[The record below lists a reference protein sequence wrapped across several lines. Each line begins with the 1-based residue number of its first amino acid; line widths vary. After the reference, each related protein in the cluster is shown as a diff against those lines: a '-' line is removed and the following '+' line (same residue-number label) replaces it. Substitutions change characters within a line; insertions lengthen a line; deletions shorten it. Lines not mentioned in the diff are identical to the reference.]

1 MLSSKE
7 IRGSFIEFFKGQGHL
22 FIPSWPVVPIGDET
36 LLFTNAG
43 MNQFKEYFLGHRVPS
58 FKRAVNSQKCIRVS
72 GKHNDLEEV
81 GIDTY
86 HHTFFEML
94 GNWSFDD
101 YFKAE
106 SIEWAWKLLTGVYQ
120 IDPNRLWATVFAG
133 DADDNCP
140 ADQEAA
146 DLWLKLTPLPKERVL
161 FCGRKDN
168 FWEMGST
175 GPCGPCSEIHID
187 LGPDRCDQKHVKGHQ
202 CKVNGG
208 CSRYMELWN
217 LVFIQF
223 NRKPD
228 GRLER
233 LGANY
238 VDTGAGL
245 ERICAV
251 LQGKQSNYDTDLFL
265 PIIKATEDLSGKKYS
280 SQLGNKTD
288 NALRVIADH
297 IRTLTFAIADG
308 VTPSNDGRGYVMRR
322 LLRRAAR
329 FGRSLDLTE
338 PFMYKLVDVVA
349 EHMGGAFGEIRQRQ
363 EFVAAAI
370 QAEEASFG
378 RTLDR
383 GLEIFAAAAKKA
395 KKKTIGGED
404 AFQLYDT
411 YGFPLDLTQLLA
423 REQGLSVDADEFER
437 LMQQQR
443 QRARAAQ
450 KTFSLAAALTGV
462 ELPETDDSLKYTTD
476 TCKASLLGW
485 IDETGYKVSGQLT
498 PSEAVVGLVLDKTC
512 FYAESGGQVGDVGM
526 IKTGEAEFTVETTEK
541 IADCVLHRGRL
552 TNGTL
557 YMGDQVTAIVDKG
570 RQATAK
576 NHTAT
581 HLLQWALQKTL
592 GDSVRQQGSLV
603 CADYLRFDFTWPKA
617 LTKEEIELIETR
629 VQEAI
634 AENLPVTTAE
644 MPIQEAK
651 KLGAMALFGEKYG
664 DSVRVIGIGAGSKD
678 EIKNALSKE
687 FCGGTHVSNTGQI
700 GGFAIQ
706 REESVAAGVRRIT
719 ALTGPGL
726 VKHLLERS
734 RIVDTLTEIL
744 KAPAEQVTARVSKLL
759 EDNKALKKELKS
771 GGGKSAGDVMS
782 EANELLKSAV
792 MFGEAH
798 MIVGRL
804 TSADVEQA
812 RTAIDS
818 LKKKAQSAAIVLGV
832 PSDDGKV
839 MLLAGVTDDLIKKGL
854 GAGDIVKV
862 IAPIVGGGGGG
873 RPQMAQAGGKDA
885 SRLDEALVKAK
896 ELITGKLSS

>member
-1 MLSSKE
+1 M
-7 IRGSFIEFFKGQGHL
+7 
-22 FIPSWPVVPIGDET
+22 VPIGDET

-43 MNQFKEYFLGHRVPS
+43 MNQFKEYFLGHRVPT

-106 SIEWAWKLLTGVYQ
+106 SIDWAWKLLTDVYQ
-120 IDPNRLWATVFAG
+120 IDPDRLWATVFAG
-133 DADDNCP
+133 DAEDNCP

-146 DLWLKLTPLPKERVL
+146 DLWTKLTPLPKERVL

-168 FWEMGST
+168 FWEMGTT

-187 LGPDRCDQKHVKGHQ
+187 LGPNRCDQKHVKGHQ
-202 CKVNGG
+202 CRVNGG
-208 CSRYMELWN
+208 CSRFMELWN
-217 LVFIQF
+217 LVFIQY

-228 GRLER
+228 GKLER

-245 ERICAV
+245 ERLCAV
-251 LQGKQSNYDTDLFL
+251 LQGKESNYDTDLFL
-265 PIIKATEDLSGKKYS
+265 PIIRATEELAGKRYT

-308 VTPSNDGRGYVMRR
+308 VTPSNEGRGYVMRR

-329 FGRSLDLTE
+329 FGRALDLTE
-338 PFMYKLVDVVA
+338 PFMHKLVDVVVKN
-349 EHMGGAFGEIRQRQ
+349 MGDAFTEIKQRQ

-370 QAEEASFG
+370 AAEEASFG

-383 GLEIFAAAAKKA
+383 GLEIFAAAAKRVSNKS
-395 KKKTIGGED
+395 ISGED

-423 REQGLSVDADEFER
+423 REQGLAVDTDEFER

-476 TCKASLLGW
+476 SCKANVVGW
-485 IDETGYKVSGQLT
+485 IDEDGYKVAGELSASDT
-498 PSEAVVGLVLDKTC
+498 TVALVLDKTC
-512 FYAESGGQVGDVGM
+512 FYAESGGQVGDIGM
-526 IKTGEAEFTVETTEK
+526 IKTSDAQFAVESTEK
-541 IADCVLHRGRL
+541 IADCVLHRGKL
-552 TNGTL
+552 LSGTL
-557 YMGDQVTAIVDKG
+557 YMGDQVTASVDKD

-581 HLLQWALQKTL
+581 HLLQWALRKTL
-592 GDSVRQQGSLV
+592 GDAVRQQGSLV
-603 CADYLRFDFTWPKA
+603 NADYLRFDFTWPKA
-617 LTKEEIELIETR
+617 LSKEESEIVETH

-634 AENLPVTTAE
+634 AANLPVTTVT
-644 MPIQEAK
+644 MPIEEAK
-651 KLGAMALFGEKYG
+651 MLGATALFGEKYG
-664 DSVRVIGIGAGSKD
+664 DTVRVIGIGARSKD
-678 EIKNALSKE
+678 ELTGALSKE
-687 FCGGTHVSNTGQI
+687 LCGGTHVNNTGQI
-700 GGFAIQ
+700 GGFAIV

-734 RIVDTLTEIL
+734 RIVDALTEML

-771 GGGKSAGDVMS
+771 GGGKGATDVMS
-782 EANELLKSAV
+782 QANQMLDTATRI
-792 MFGEAH
+792 GDAY
-798 MIVGRL
+798 MIVGQL
-804 TSADVEQA
+804 SAADIEQA
-812 RTAIDS
+812 RTAVDS

-832 PSDDGKV
+832 PAEEGKV
-839 MLLAGVTDDLIKKGL
+839 MLLAGVTDDLVKKGL
-854 GAGDIVKV
+854 SAGDIVKV

-885 SRLDEALVKAK
+885 SRLDEALAKAR
-896 ELITGKLSS
+896 EMITAKLSS